1 MKQITTVKYL
11 IPIQSVSD
19 IITNSSSEVFLCQN
33 TTNMTMEQLVDFI
46 YEYNRQHQFE
56 GSWQDW
62 LALSDD
68 ERDQY
73 DSSSGTGGMLEVVSY
88 EKGKDDWPRI
98 YFEGLSNPEQ
108 YLMVDT
114 DWNNRAT
121 IDWIC
126 DNLNARCVD

>member
-11 IPIQSVSD
+11 IQIQSVSD

-33 TTNMTMEQLVDFI
+33 TTNMTIEQLIDFI

-56 GSWQDW
+56 GSWEEW
-62 LALSDD
+62 LALSNN

-73 DSSSGTGGMLEVVSY
+73 DSQSGTGGMLEVVSY
-88 EKGKDDWPRI
+88 EEVKNEWQNI
-98 YFEGLSNPEQ
+98 YFTGLSNPEQ

-121 IDWIC
+121 INWIC
-126 DNLNARCVD
+126 DNLNAQCVD